1 MNHRTISD
9 IRGMNMAARDA
20 RPPRVE
26 CQHAITDTVTRN
38 SAPDILAVL
47 FGMLPRP
54 RRYVVCCDCGK
65 YMGPA
70 Q

>member
-26 CQHAITDTVTRN
+26 CPHAITDTVTRLPL
-38 SAPDILAVL
+38 SLVTL
-47 FGMLPRP
+47 LLGPRP
-54 RRYVVCCDCGK
+54 GRHVICCDCGK